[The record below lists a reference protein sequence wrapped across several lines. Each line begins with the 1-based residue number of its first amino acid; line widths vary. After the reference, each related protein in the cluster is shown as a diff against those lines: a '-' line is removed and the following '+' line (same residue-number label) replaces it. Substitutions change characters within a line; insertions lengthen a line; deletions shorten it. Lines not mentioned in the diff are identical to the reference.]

1 MTTRPKAA
9 TTTPNGTSANRKQVA
24 DAVDTAV
31 ARSTRRSLTL
41 PILGEVPVPPPER
54 LAYYTGIGVLAAIGL
69 IEWPVAAVIGVG
81 HVLAD
86 QHWSRTLSG
95 VGTALEDA

>member
-1 MTTRPKAA
+1 MTIRPKAA
-9 TTTPNGTSANRKQVA
+9 TATRTHTHQVA
-24 DAVDTAV
+24 DAVDAAV
-31 ARSTRRSLTL
+31 ARSTRRSVTL
-41 PILGEVPVPPPER
+41 PVVGEVPVPPPER